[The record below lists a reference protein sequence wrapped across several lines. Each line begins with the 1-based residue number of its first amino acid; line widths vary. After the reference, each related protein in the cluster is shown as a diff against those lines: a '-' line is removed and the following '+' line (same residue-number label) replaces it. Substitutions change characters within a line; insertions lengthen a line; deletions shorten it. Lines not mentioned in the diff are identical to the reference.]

1 MTTFIQLV
9 FSGLA
14 LGCDYALI
22 ALGFAIIF
30 KASEVINFA
39 QGEFLLVG
47 TFVVSV
53 AMFSWRLGFFPA
65 LLIGIIV
72 TAAIGVLFERVV
84 LRRMIGR
91 PPFIIIMVTIGLD
104 VLLLTAVTILVGGNT
119 PASPAP
125 FDILS
130 AITIGGVKFG
140 ANALASIV
148 VTALICV
155 ALYAFLRY
163 TRYGL
168 AMRATAIDQEAA
180 LAMGIK
186 ISTVY
191 ALAWG
196 ISGAIATIG
205 GIFLSAGAGNPA
217 FDVGLGQAALV
228 AFPAI
233 ILGGL
238 DSIPGAVVG
247 GVVIG
252 LVYVL
257 TQGYE
262 PSGILGTNF
271 HTIAPYLVMI
281 LVLLIRPYGLFGT
294 RKVERV

>member
-14 LGCDYALI
+14 LGCDYALL
-22 ALGFAIIF
+22 ALGFTIIF

-47 TFVVSV
+47 TFAVSV
-53 AMFSWRLGFFPA
+53 AMFSWRLGFIPA
-65 LLIGIIV
+65 LLIGIAI
-72 TAAIGVLFERVV
+72 TALIGVIFERVV

-91 PPFIIIMVTIGLD
+91 PPFTIIMVTIGLD
-104 VLLLTAVTILVGGNT
+104 ILLFTAVTILVGANT
-119 PASPAP
+119 PAVPAP
-125 FDILS
+125 FNFLS
-130 AITIGGVKFG
+130 VVIIGDVRFG
-140 ANALASIV
+140 ANAIASII
-148 VTALICV
+148 VTIVICA

-180 LAMGIK
+180 RAMGIK
-186 ISTVY
+186 VSTVY

-196 ISGAIATIG
+196 ISGAVATIG
-205 GIFLSAGAGNPA
+205 GVFLAAGAGNPT
-217 FDVGLGQAALV
+217 FNVGLGQSALV

-247 GVVIG
+247 GVIIG

-262 PSGILGTNF
+262 PSGLLGANF
-271 HTIAPYLVMI
+271 HIIAPYLIMI

>member
-1 MTTFIQLV
+1 
-9 FSGLA
+9 
-14 LGCDYALI
+14 
-22 ALGFAIIF
+22 
-30 KASEVINFA
+30 
-39 QGEFLLVG
+39 
-47 TFVVSV
+47 
-53 AMFSWRLGFFPA
+53 
-65 LLIGIIV
+65 
-72 TAAIGVLFERVV
+72 
-84 LRRMIGR
+84 
-91 PPFIIIMVTIGLD
+91 MVTIGLD
-104 VLLLTAVTILVGGNT
+104 VLLLTAVTILVGANT
-119 PASPAP
+119 PSSPAP

-140 ANALASIV
+140 VNAIASIV
-148 VTALICV
+148 VTILICV
-155 ALYAFLRY
+155 GLYAFLRY

-247 GVVIG
+247 GVIIG
-252 LVYVL
+252 LIYVL

-262 PSGILGTNF
+262 SGGFLGANF

-281 LVLLIRPYGLFGT
+281 LVLLIRPYGLFGS

>member
-22 ALGFAIIF
+22 ALGFTIIF
-30 KASEVINFA
+30 KASQVINFA

-47 TFVVSV
+47 TFVVST
-53 AMFSWRLGFFPA
+53 AMFSWRLGFIPA
-65 LLIGIIV
+65 LFIGIIV
-72 TAAIGVLFERVV
+72 TAAIGVLFERIV

-91 PPFIIIMVTIGLD
+91 PPFTIIMVTIGLD
-104 VLLLTAVTILVGGNT
+104 VLLLTTVTILVGANT
-119 PASPAP
+119 PAVPAP

-130 AITIGGVKFG
+130 AITIGGVKIG
-140 ANALASIV
+140 GVNAATSIV

-155 ALYAFLRY
+155 ALYAFLRF

-205 GIFLSAGAGNPA
+205 GIFLAAGAGNPA
-217 FDVGLGQAALV
+217 FDVGLGQGALV

-252 LVYVL
+252 MVYTL
-257 TQGYE
+257 AQGY
-262 PSGILGTNF
+262 SVLGTNF
-271 HTIAPYLVMI
+271 YTIAPYLVMI
-281 LVLLIRPYGLFGT
+281 LVLLIRPYGLFGS

>member
-14 LGCDYALI
+14 LGCGYALI
-22 ALGFAIIF
+22 ALGFTIIY

-53 AMFSWRLGFFPA
+53 AMFTWRLGFIPA

-72 TAAIGVLFERVV
+72 TVLIGVIFERIV

-91 PPFIIIMVTIGLD
+91 PPFTIIMVTIGLD
-104 VLLLTAVTILVGGNT
+104 VLLFTAVTILIGGKT
-119 PASPAP
+119 PAVPAP
-125 FDILS
+125 FNFLS
-130 AITIGGVKFG
+130 AFTVGDVKLDL
-140 ANALASIV
+140 NALTSIF
-148 VTALICV
+148 VTALICL
-155 ALYAFLRY
+155 ALYLFLRF

-168 AMRATAIDQEAA
+168 AMRATAIDQGAA
-180 LAMGIK
+180 QAMGIR

-205 GIFLSAGAGNPA
+205 GIFVAAGGGNPV
-217 FDVGLGQAALV
+217 FDASLGQSALV

-257 TQGYE
+257 TLGYE
-262 PSGILGTNF
+262 TSGFLGVNF

>member
-22 ALGFAIIF
+22 ALGFTIIF

-47 TFVVSV
+47 TYIISV
-53 AMFSWRLGFFPA
+53 AMFSWKLGFLPA
-65 LLIGIIV
+65 LLIGAAS
-72 TAAIGVLFERVV
+72 TALIGALFERVV

-91 PPFIIIMVTIGLD
+91 PPFSIVMVTIGLD
-104 VLLLTAVTILVGGNT
+104 VLLLTIVSILLGPNT

-125 FDILS
+125 FDILAS
-130 AITIGGVKFG
+130 VRIGGVIMG
-140 ANALASIV
+140 ANAIASIA
-148 VTALICV
+148 VTVLICA

-180 LAMGIK
+180 LAVGVK

-191 ALAWG
+191 ALAWA
-196 ISGAIATIG
+196 ISGAIAAIG
-205 GIFLSAGAGNPA
+205 GVFLSAGAGNPA
-217 FDVGLGQAALV
+217 FDITLGQAALV

-247 GVVIG
+247 GVIIG
-252 LVYVL
+252 LVYEL
-257 TQGYE
+257 AQGYE
-262 PSGILGTNF
+262 PAFLGSNF
-271 HTIAPYLVMI
+271 HTIAPYLIMI
-281 LVLLIRPYGLFGT
+281 VVLLIRPYGLFGS
-294 RKVERV
+294 RKVERI